1 MGEWLIDILN
11 DMDESDNEDVRAYA
25 ARIRASLKYLLEEVQ
40 DKFHEQTGLVDTPWE
55 EATDGRA

>member
-11 DMDESDNEDVRAYA
+11 EMDESDNEDVRAYA

-40 DKFHEQTGLVDTPWE
+40 DKLHEQTGLVDTPWE
-55 EATDGRA
+55 EAPNGRA